1 MTGGGLNT
9 GTSHSLF
16 FRVNG
21 ELNGRKIIMQD
32 LHCFVVT
39 EDGRTYTAISG
50 IPGDVGWELQ
60 GVVPVGTVISWMF
73 AKPSDGGQNGFS
85 LTGGLLNYTASVF
98 YPDTGDRVQ
107 LEFQFKVEFLEAVSV
122 ALIN

>member
-1 MTGGGLNT
+1 MSVSRVAPVSGYGAVSIFTG
-9 GTSHSLF
+9 S
-16 FRVNG
+16 
-21 ELNGRKIIMQD
+21 
-32 LHCFVVT
+32 
-39 EDGRTYTAISG
+39 

-107 LEFQFKVEFLEAVSV
+107 LEFQFKVEFSEADLSV